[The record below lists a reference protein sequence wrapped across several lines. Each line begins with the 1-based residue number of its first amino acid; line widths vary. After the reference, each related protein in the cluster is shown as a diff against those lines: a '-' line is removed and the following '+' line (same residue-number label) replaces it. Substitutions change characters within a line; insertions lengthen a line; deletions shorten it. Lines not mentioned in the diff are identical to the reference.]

1 MGSRKA
7 NVQIPSTSIP
17 AANPLRLGLLA
28 NWQQFTLLVIVNAF
42 VGAMVGLERT
52 VVPLIAE
59 ADFGLTS
66 KSLTLSFIVSF
77 GIVKALA
84 NLFAGRFSD
93 RIGRKQIL
101 VAGWLFALPVPIL
114 IIFAPSWG
122 WIVLANLLLG
132 VNQGLCWSTTVIMK
146 IDLVGPKQRGF
157 AMGLNEFA
165 GYLALSLSALA
176 TGYLAA
182 TYGLRPV
189 PFLPGIVFALSG
201 LILSVF
207 FVHETH
213 AHAKQEA
220 QASVSQSDLLLSSS
234 GQKPSFNEIFWL
246 TSWKNRNLFSISQAG
261 MVNNMNDGM
270 VWGLVPILLIGA
282 GLSVEQIALIAA
294 AYPGVW
300 SVSQLITGTLSD
312 RWGRKWMI
320 AAGMWVQ
327 SVGIALFVIASGFW
341 VWLVGAV
348 LLGIGTALVYPTLL
362 AAVSD
367 VAHPNWRASAV
378 GVYRLWRDA
387 GYAVGALTAGL
398 LADAFGGLTAIA
410 AIGALTF
417 LSGAIVAAVMRETL

>member
-1 MGSRKA
+1 MQSHKA
-7 NVQIPSTSIP
+7 ADQPTSTPISAPST
-17 AANPLRLGLLA
+17 LKLGLLA

-42 VGAMVGLERT
+42 VGAMVGLERS
-52 VVPLIAE
+52 VVPLIAQ

-101 VAGWLFALPVPIL
+101 VTGWLFALPVPFL

-165 GYLALSLSALA
+165 GYLALSLSALV

-220 QASVSQSDLLLSSS
+220 QASMSQSNLLLAGSD
-234 GQKPSFNEIFWL
+234 QKPSFREIFWL
-246 TSWKNRNLFSISQAG
+246 TSWKNRNLFSVSQAG

-270 VWGLVPILLIGA
+270 VWGLVPILLVSA
-282 GLSVEQIALIAA
+282 GLSVQQIALIAA
-294 AYPGVW
+294 VYPGVW
-300 SVSQLITGTLSD
+300 SVSQLITGALSD

-320 AAGMWVQ
+320 VAGMWVQ
-327 SVGIALFVIASGFW
+327 SIGIALFVIASGFR

-378 GVYRLWRDA
+378 GCQ
-387 GYAVGALTAGL
+387 
-398 LADAFGGLTAIA
+398 
-410 AIGALTF
+410 
-417 LSGAIVAAVMRETL
+417 